1 MARGLYHS
9 KSSAVGLLL
18 CSVFPWVPGF
28 KPYLWEQHFNFHRAP
43 FCRDVLYKKRKRDQN
58 NLCSLCMKF
67 SQSLLQQ
74 FLSCYILAKTE
85 QIFWL
90 QLNGLTITTQN
101 PSSSEQVLSWL
112 IAEQHKMPSG
122 EVPTATTVLAHICCK
137 AMPKRQCPQKMTC
150 SLPKEPRAL

>member
-1 MARGLYHS
+1 MYHT

-18 CSVFPWVPGF
+18 CSVSSEFQASS
-28 KPYLWEQHFNFHRAP
+28 LICRERHFNFHRAP

-67 SQSLLQQ
+67 SQSLQH

-101 PSSSEQVLSWL
+101 PSSSEQALSWL
-112 IAEQHKMPSG
+112 IAEQHKTPSG
-122 EVPTATTVLAHICCK
+122 EVRTAMTVLVRICGK
-137 AMPKRQCPQKMTC
+137 VMPKRQCPQKMTC
-150 SLPKEPRAL
+150 SLPKEPQVL